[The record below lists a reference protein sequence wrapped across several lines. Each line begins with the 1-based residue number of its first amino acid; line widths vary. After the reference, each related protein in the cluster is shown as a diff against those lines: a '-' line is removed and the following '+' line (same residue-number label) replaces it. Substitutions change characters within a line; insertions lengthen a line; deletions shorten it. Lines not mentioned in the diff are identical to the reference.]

1 MQPPRFGTLDPKQK
15 RKSSRRLFPD
25 LLQNGGGTYISASK
39 RAGWDLVERLLAHG
53 YRSRYRYTIIDNDI
67 QVYMIYIYICINM
80 HVNILIAYESIT
92 SCDM

>member
-39 RAGWDLVERLLAHG
+39 RAGWDLVEMLLAHG
-53 YRSRYRYTIIDNDI
+53 YRVGMYRYTIIYNDI
-67 QVYMIYIYICINM
+67 HCIYDYICM

-92 SCDM
+92 LCDM